1 MMKGILNDFNNH
13 ICLNFNLYGM
23 SLPRRFEKKSPGN
36 LFKNTLFMV
45 LLKKSKGLE
54 NWSCHRF
61 NVNRKKP
68 YLKLLLF
75 IPFYR

>member
-36 LFKNTLFMV
+36 LFLKHTFYGGFEEIQGIWKLV
-45 LLKKSKGLE
+45 LS
-54 NWSCHRF
+54 
-61 NVNRKKP
+61 
-68 YLKLLLF
+68 
-75 IPFYR
+75 